1 MGVEQSRGATRA
13 PGHIAIGGLLGLS
26 SLSRC
31 CIPSEDGRILRPEAP
46 KYAKL
51 MGTRPSEE
59 WEHALRTIWTAM
71 DRDNRGIGVDLEFY
85 RWLEQREH
93 TYVLKA
99 IAIILFDRECTSDSV
114 PTCLLNTPPP
124 PDPLGPVYM
133 WPGPDSPALDVL
145 PRVFEHMLR
154 IDYGLHE
161 EERPLQPASS
171 PEEEDENAH
180 PEAMRYFYAH
190 CLVILDLAVLC
201 RRSRYPRFPT
211 QDACEMVLRTVE
223 GFRWHGVPWCSDM
236 ALMCHWFCTRRRRL
250 TEVEARQGLTGYM
263 GVLQEMVD
271 DVPHKGKARLIRK
284 LSVDVNLMIPTFI
297 VDPAEQAVMVREA
310 TRLALEHKIPL
321 TVEEAQEK
329 RRKADA
335 EKEREAAGP
344 AHDGG
349 SLPGKGTEPEHISS
363 PNSPL
368 PDSKKG
374 ETKRKAKAM
383 EDDNERARLIR

>member
-1 MGVEQSRGATRA
+1 MGIEQSRRATRA
-13 PGHIAIGGLLGLS
+13 PGHVVSEGIRLSLLS
-26 SLSRC
+26 YS

-46 KYAKL
+46 KYAEL

-59 WEHALRTIWTAM
+59 WEHALRTIYIAM
-71 DRDNRGIGVDLEFY
+71 DRYNIGIGMDGEFY
-85 RWLEQREH
+85 RWLERREH
-93 TYVLKA
+93 THVLKA

-124 PDPLGPVYM
+124 PDPLGPVHM

-154 IDYGLHE
+154 IDYALHK
-161 EERPLQPASS
+161 EERPLRTASS
-171 PEEEDENAH
+171 QEEENAH

-190 CLVILDLAVLC
+190 CLAIVDLAVLC
-201 RRSRYPRFPT
+201 RRGRYPRFPT

-223 GFRWHGVPWCSDM
+223 EFRWNGVPWCSDM

-250 TEVEARQGLTGYM
+250 AETEAREGLTGYT

-271 DVPHKGKARLIRK
+271 DVPHKGKTRLIRK
-284 LSVDVNLMIPTFI
+284 LSVDVNLMIPTFV
-297 VDPAEQAVMVREA
+297 VDPEEQAVMVREA
-310 TRLALEHKIPL
+310 TRLALQYRIPL

-335 EKEREAAGP
+335 EKERKAAGP

-349 SLPGKGTEPEHISS
+349 SLPGKGIELEHISS
-363 PNSPL
+363 PTSPL
-368 PDSKKG
+368 PDRKKAKT
-374 ETKRKAKAM
+374 ERKAKNM
-383 EDDNERARLIR
+383 